1 MVYSDTYSDTYDS
14 DVSTARF
21 VKLSGADG
29 AATSNSTFRVVEI
42 FGSDKDVLVAS
53 ITGPTELEAGEP
65 FTLTPTAT
73 GASALSWTWTQTGGP
88 TVTNT
93 GLDNF
98 EGVAPAS
105 STEVTLSFEVTGNP
119 GGSTDTHT
127 ITVHPASEYR
137 LRNGEWVPYVRY
149 RLVSA

>member
-29 AATSNSTFRVVEI
+29 AATVNSTFRLVEI
-42 FGSDKDVLVAS
+42 AGSDQGTLVAA

-65 FTLTPTAT
+65 FILTPTAS
-73 GASALSWTWTQTGGP
+73 GAGAMSWTWTQTGGP

-93 GLDNF
+93 SLDNF

-105 STEVTLSFEVTGNP
+105 NTETTLAFEVTGNP
-119 GGSTDTHT
+119 GGSTDTHS